1 MNNIIEVQRGIL
13 SFLNEYRKIQN
24 VVGDSLLVSGRDAY
38 AAMVITQEYGNVL
51 FMDGISQLMDRSN
64 ME

>member
-1 MNNIIEVQRGIL
+1 MKQV
-13 SFLNEYRKIQN
+13 EYRKMQN